1 MKNVL
6 YLQKGIMH
14 EIEHEKKKK
23 KHIFHYTALKEM
35 DAVKSII
42 SLF

>member
-14 EIEHEKKKK
+14 EIEHEKKQQ
-23 KHIFHYTALKEM
+23 HIFHYTALKEM
-35 DAVKSII
+35 DAIKSII

>member
-23 KHIFHYTALKEM
+23 NNIFSTIQH
-35 DAVKSII
+35 
-42 SLF
+42 